1 MIEMGPK
8 LSFKLGGATVTATG
22 SKASGFRGFLP
33 TPAAQPTHAL
43 RARSLGSFH
52 DEDHVDNFFP
62 EDYSQY
68 ISDYFQK
75 LSPRSRV
82 HSTNLNDQLFDCVN
96 VYIMMAPKGCGLETP
111 PLLSAVH
118 VD

>member
-52 DEDHVDNFFP
+52 DEDHVDNFF
-62 EDYSQY
+62 
-68 ISDYFQK
+68 
-75 LSPRSRV
+75 SRR
-82 HSTNLNDQLFDCVN
+82 
-96 VYIMMAPKGCGLETP
+96 
-111 PLLSAVH
+111 LLSIHLGLFSKTLSQKQGALNKPQ
-118 VD
+118 

>member
-52 DEDHVDNFFP
+52 DEDHVDICF
-62 EDYSQY
+62 
-68 ISDYFQK
+68 
-75 LSPRSRV
+75 SRR
-82 HSTNLNDQLFDCVN
+82 
-96 VYIMMAPKGCGLETP
+96 
-111 PLLSAVH
+111 LLSIHLGLCSKTLSQKQGALNKPQ
-118 VD
+118 

>member
-52 DEDHVDNFFP
+52 DEDHVDNFF
-62 EDYSQY
+62 
-68 ISDYFQK
+68 FQK
-75 LSPRSRV
+75 TTLNTSRIIFKN
-82 HSTNLNDQLFDCVN
+82 SLPEAGCTQQTSMTNSL
-96 VYIMMAPKGCGLETP
+96 IA
-111 PLLSAVH
+111 
-118 VD
+118 